1 MCEVDLFRVT
11 FAYERETVLSDI
23 SLTVAKGDFTAVV
36 GPNGAGKST
45 ILKIIAGILS
55 PRAGTVS
62 VCGETVMVARSKGMI
77 SYVPQNYGK
86 NIVGFPATVEEIV
99 RLGIAAAP
107 RSKGCPVHAV
117 EHIVNHMLELVGC
130 QDLRKRRI
138 GDLSG
143 GQQQRVMV
151 ARALAGNPDL
161 LLLDEPTSGI
171 DYEASTKIYE
181 LLGHLNKRLGVTV
194 IMVSHDI
201 DKAISWANKVAC
213 INRGLCFYGNSQDF
227 NSNHLGARHLW
238 YYSG

>member
-1 MCEVDLFRVT
+1 MCEVKLSKVA
-11 FAYERETVLSDI
+11 FAYERDNVLNDI
-23 SLTVAKGDFTAVV
+23 SLTVNQGDFTAVV

-45 ILKIIAGILS
+45 IIKIIAGILS
-55 PRAGTVS
+55 PTDGTVS
-62 VCGETVMVARSKGMI
+62 VGGGTVMAARAKGLI

-86 NIVGFPATVEEIV
+86 NIVGFPATVAEIV
-99 RLGIAAAP
+99 KLGIAASP
-107 RSKGCPVHAV
+107 RNKGYTVPV

-130 QDLRKRRI
+130 QELKKRRI

-151 ARALAGNPDL
+151 ARALAGNPEL

-181 LLGHLNKRLGVTV
+181 LLGHLNKSLSVTV
-194 IMVSHDI
+194 IMISHDI

-227 NSNHLGARHLW
+227 NSTHLGARHLW